1 MTSTTAIYAVATT
14 FTRCCGVDDEGG
26 AYWDMDNIAD
36 LLEMRG
42 TLDEVTRA
50 IVAAVAPFSR
60 LEWSATRNGH
70 LTANI
75 GGDEWVMV
83 EVFLSLGDDDCPTIA
98 EMDAP
103 ALHVAAVLAARRCG
117 DFPIGWLRA

>member
-1 MTSTTAIYAVATT
+1 MTSTTAIYAYATT
-14 FTRCCGVDDEGG
+14 FTRRYGADDAGG

-42 TLDEVTRA
+42 TLDEVTHA
-50 IVAAVAPFSR
+50 IVAAVAPLGR
-60 LEWSATRNGH
+60 LEWSAARNGH

-75 GGDEWVMV
+75 SGDDWVTV
-83 EVFLSLGDDDCPTIA
+83 EVFLSLGDDCPTIA

-103 ALHVAAVLAARRCG
+103 ALHVAAALAA
-117 DFPIGWLRA
+117 

>member
-1 MTSTTAIYAVATT
+1 MTSTTSIYAVATT
-14 FTRCCGVDDEGG
+14 FTRRYGADDAGG
-26 AYWDMDNIAD
+26 AYWDMDNITD

-50 IVAAVAPFSR
+50 IVAAVAPLNQ
-60 LEWSATRNGH
+60 LEWSAARSGH

-75 GGDEWVMV
+75 GGDDWVTV
-83 EVFLSLGDDDCPTIA
+83 EVFLSLGDEDCPTIA

-103 ALHVAAVLAARRCG
+103 ALHVAAALAA
-117 DFPIGWLRA
+117 